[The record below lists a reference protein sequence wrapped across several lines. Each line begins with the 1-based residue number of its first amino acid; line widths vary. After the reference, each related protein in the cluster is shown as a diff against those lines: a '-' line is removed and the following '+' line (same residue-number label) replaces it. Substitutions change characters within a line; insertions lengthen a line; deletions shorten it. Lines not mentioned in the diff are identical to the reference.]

1 MKINI
6 ECNTYA
12 ICFSKSFRKKQGLSG
27 IFLVFLLKCWSFRVP
42 SFSYKKV
49 RVYIDYLNKN
59 RKTIPSV
66 FRQINSMKLF
76 VEYIQ

>member
-1 MKINI
+1 MRFASVRVFEK
-6 ECNTYA
+6 
-12 ICFSKSFRKKQGLSG
+12 SKVCPVYSWYFCW
-27 IFLVFLLKCWSFRVP
+27 KCWSFRVP